1 MPGEAQ
7 VSIRGIPSIP
17 SITEINVRSGPGTN
31 HSLIFQVPVG
41 MSGLTLLDIQPDAE
55 EKSQNDKLYLWFKLE
70 FHGGAIGWVRDDL
83 LLLQGDARAWGY
95 PDLTQLT
102 WAFELTRTSEESSES
117 DNPTSGN
124 PTIQPIGERTPIT
137 IPEVMPFT
145 PAPQDLDRVRSLAFM
160 ITSTFEGTGYAS
172 YNNFDAGIVSY
183 GFIQFTL
190 ASGSLWR
197 VIDIYMRRANSPLTD
212 QFRQYMGRI
221 QQRDPSLRHDVQ
233 FRDLLLNAAKERPM
247 QIAQEQVATEG
258 YWQAVVDGYI
268 VHRELQMPLS
278 WALLFDMGVHFG
290 VNHGFVR
297 LAEKNLGVQPRSIP
311 GQNGITEAQL
321 ITEVARLRKQS
332 HDRQA
337 ERDNLPG
344 LSVRGD
350 FWHSLVTS
358 QDWGLMGDGQKL
370 IVKGRNIQ
378 TKI

>member
-1 MPGEAQ
+1 MPGETQ

-31 HSLIFQVPVG
+31 HSLIFQVSVG
-41 MSGLTLLDIQPDAE
+41 MSGLTLLDVQPDTE
-55 EKSQNDKLYLWFKLE
+55 EKTQNNKLYQWFKLE

-83 LLLQGDARAWGY
+83 LLLQGDARTWGY
-95 PDLTQLT
+95 PDLTQPT
-102 WAFELTRTSEESSES
+102 WAFELTRTSEGATEPNSIA
-117 DNPTSGN
+117 
-124 PTIQPIGERTPIT
+124 IQPIGKHQPTT
-137 IPEVMPFT
+137 APEIMPFT

-172 YNNFDAGIVSY
+172 YNNYDAGIVSY

-197 VIDIYMRRANSPLTD
+197 VINVYMQHANSPLVD

-247 QIAQEQVATEG
+247 QIAQEQAATEG

-268 VHRELQMPLS
+268 SHRDLQMPLS

-311 GQNGITEAQL
+311 GHNGITEAQL
-321 ITEVARLRKQS
+321 ITEVAKLRKQS

-337 ERDNLPG
+337 QQDNLPG

-350 FWHSLVTS
+350 FWHALVTN
-358 QDWGLMGDGQKL
+358 QDWGLLGDGQKL
-370 IVKGRNIQ
+370 LVKSRTIQ
-378 TKI
+378 TQP